1 MIRIGLTGSIG
12 MGKSTTAAMFRD
24 LGIDVWCADEAVRR
38 LYDLGGVGVAAVGA
52 LHGEAVRDGRVDRG
66 RLSQWLGEAPERFA
80 LLEAAIHPLVEAD
93 RQTFL
98 DRAEAEGADLVVL
111 DIPLLLEKGL
121 EAMVDRVVVVS
132 APEHIQR
139 ERVMARPGMSAE
151 RLDLI
156 LSRQIPDSEKRARAD
171 VVIDTGQGM
180 DHARQQV
187 RALVES
193 LRP

>member
-12 MGKSTTAAMFRD
+12 MGKSTTAAMFREM
-24 LGIDVWCADEAVRR
+24 GIAVWCADEAVHRF
-38 LYDLGGVGVAAVGA
+38 YDQGGAGVAIIGA
-52 LHGEAVRDGRVDRG
+52 LHGEAVRDGRVDRA

-93 RQTFL
+93 RQAFL
-98 DRAEAEGADLVVL
+98 DRAEAQGADMVVL

-121 EAMVDRVVVVS
+121 EVMVDRVVVVS

-139 ERVMARPGMSAE
+139 ERVLARPGMSAE

-156 LSRQIPDSEKRARAD
+156 LSRQMPDDQKRAKAD
-171 VVIDTGQGM
+171 FVIETHRGM
-180 DHARQQV
+180 DHARRQV
-187 RALVES
+187 RAIVES
-193 LRP
+193 LRS

>member
-24 LGIDVWCADEAVRR
+24 LGIDVWCADEAVHR
-38 LYDLGGVGVAAVGA
+38 LYDRGGAGVAAVGA
-52 LHGEAVRDGRVDRG
+52 LHGEAARYGRVDRG

-93 RQTFL
+93 RQAFL
-98 DRAEAEGADLVVL
+98 DRAEAEGADMVVL
-111 DIPLLLEKGL
+111 DIPLLLENGL

-151 RLDLI
+151 RLDMI
-156 LSRQIPDSEKRARAD
+156 VSRQMPDSEKRARAD